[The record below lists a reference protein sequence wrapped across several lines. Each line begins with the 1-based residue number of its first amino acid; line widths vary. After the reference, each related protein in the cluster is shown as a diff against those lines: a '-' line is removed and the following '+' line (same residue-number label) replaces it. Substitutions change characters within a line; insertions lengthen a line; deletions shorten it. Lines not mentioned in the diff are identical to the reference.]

1 VILALWWTSLAL
13 QVLFCVRLISVG
25 LARTYPRLI
34 ACFAALTV
42 ESLLLS
48 AFVSKPLTYTKVWTF
63 TRLAV
68 LTLELLAVL
77 EIFNRWSGTFP
88 GIGRFGQRLL
98 IVLCLLA
105 AALSL
110 STFPIAWSVKG
121 WRLAPYLILLANRAI
136 NAGLAVFL
144 ALTLGFFVKFGG
156 PVAPNLW
163 RHTWAMTG
171 FLIANTV
178 SYFLITTRYYTLGN
192 TLLQGVVLVI
202 LAYWMY
208 AMRRGGEEVPATASD
223 EEAWAAA
230 EEMNRQLIE
239 FAESVR
245 QGRQSRRGAARR

>member
-13 QVLFCVRLISVG
+13 QVLFCVRLISEG
-25 LARTYPRLI
+25 LAKTYPRLL
-34 ACFAALTV
+34 ACFAALTA

-48 AFVSKPLTYTKVWTF
+48 AFVSKPLTYTKIWTF

-68 LTLELLAVL
+68 LGLELLAVL
-77 EIFNRWSGTFP
+77 EIFRRWSGTFP

-98 IVLCLLA
+98 VILCLLA

-110 STFPIAWSVKG
+110 STFPVAWSAKG
-121 WRLAPYLILLANRAI
+121 WRLAPYLILLANRAV
-136 NAGLAVFL
+136 NAGLAAFL

-156 PVAPNLW
+156 PVAANLW

-171 FLIANTV
+171 FLTANAI

-202 LAYWMY
+202 LAYWIY
-208 AMRRGGEEVPATASD
+208 AMRRAGEEVPVTESD
-223 EEAWAAA
+223 EEAWASA
-230 EEMNRQLIE
+230 EEMNRQLME
-239 FAESVR
+239 FAESVK
-245 QGRQSRRGAARR
+245 QGRQRRGVTRR